1 MESKCCETMTT
12 CGGGRPEHNGVKE
25 LVLVVTNPGI
35 TLFVRMAV
43 VLKVKPTFL
52 IRCISLFQKVMD
64 QTAVSSP
71 RVFVVGSFFFFLQ
84 NCSVSVKQKCSAYV
98 CYRYVC

>member
-1 MESKCCETMTT
+1 MTT
-12 CGGGRPEHNGVKE
+12 CGGGRPERNGVKE

-43 VLKVKPTFL
+43 GSKVKPTFL
-52 IRCISLFQKVMD
+52 IRCISLLQKVMD

-71 RVFVVGSFFFFLQ
+71 GLFVVGLLVWVHFLSFFKMLCVHQ
-84 NCSVSVKQKCSAYV
+84 TEM
-98 CYRYVC
+98 